1 MKSGKLFV
9 FSAPSGSGKTT
20 LVKHLL
26 QQGLPLGFSISA
38 TSRAPRGEEVD
49 GKDYYFL
56 SEEAFRQKI
65 EEDAFIEY
73 EEVYEGNFYGTLR
86 SEIDRLWAEGK
97 HVVFDIDVIG
107 GLNVKAEY
115 PEETL
120 AIFVQPPSFEE
131 LEKRLR
137 ERNTETE
144 DKIQQRLDKSATELT
159 YSQDFDLILVN
170 DDLTKAKREVVGLVK
185 QFLRS

>member
-1 MKSGKLFV
+1 
-9 FSAPSGSGKTT
+9 
-20 LVKHLL
+20 
-26 QQGLPLGFSISA
+26 A

-86 SEIDRLWAEGK
+86 SEIERLWADGK
-97 HVVFDIDVIG
+97 HVLFDIDVIG

-115 PEETL
+115 PDETL

-137 ERNTETE
+137 ERKTETE

-159 YSQDFDLILVN
+159 YSQDFDVILVN
-170 DDLTKAKREVVGLVK
+170 DDLTRAKREVVGLVK

>member
-1 MKSGKLFV
+1 MATGKLFV

-26 QQGLPLGFSISA
+26 NQGLPLGFSISA

-65 EEDAFIEY
+65 KEDAFIEY

-86 SEIDRLWAEGK
+86 SEIERLWADGK
-97 HVVFDIDVIG
+97 HVLFDIDVIG

-115 PEETL
+115 PDETL

-137 ERNTETE
+137 ERKTETE

-159 YSQDFDLILVN
+159 YSQDFDVILVN
-170 DDLTKAKREVVGLVK
+170 DDLTRAKREVVGLVK

>member
-97 HVVFDIDVIG
+97 HVLFDIDVIG
-107 GLNVKAEY
+107 GLNVKAEF